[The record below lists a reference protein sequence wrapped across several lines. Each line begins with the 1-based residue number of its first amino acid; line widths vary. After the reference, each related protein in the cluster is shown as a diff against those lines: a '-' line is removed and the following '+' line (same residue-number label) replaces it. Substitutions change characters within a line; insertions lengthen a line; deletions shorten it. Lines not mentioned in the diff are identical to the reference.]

1 MKLFRLLILI
11 AIACNVSVHAQKR
24 AARRNSKSTSAPQ
37 QSELTKLRD
46 QYISATKEYKA
57 SLQKLVTLYEDS
69 VKKAEQRHEKS
80 EKLFAEGLISKR
92 DVEESERLL
101 ADAKLKVTTT
111 QQQIDGADT
120 QIAQALVEIETE
132 KEMAKLGPMRR
143 GAFVT
148 TGSFIRYTGAGP
160 WLLSQASSIQ
170 SFFQQTF
177 KRPFPIAVFGQGAS
191 HNQWPM
197 DPRNAM
203 DTWLRADEQRRPAL
217 R

>member
-11 AIACNVSVHAQKR
+11 AIACNVSVYAQKKPT
-24 AARRNSKSTSAPQ
+24 RRNSKSTSAPQ

-57 SLQKLVTLYEDS
+57 SLQKLLTLYQDS
-69 VKKAEQRHEKS
+69 VKKAEQRHEKT
-80 EKLFAEGLISKR
+80 EKLFADGLISKR

-101 ADAKLKVTTT
+101 ADAKLKMTTT

-132 KEMAKLGPMRR
+132 KEMAKLGPVRR

-148 TGSFIRYTGAGP
+148 TGSFIRYTGAGH
-160 WLLSQASSIQ
+160 WLLGQASSI
-170 SFFQQTF
+170 
-177 KRPFPIAVFGQGAS
+177 
-191 HNQWPM
+191 
-197 DPRNAM
+197 
-203 DTWLRADEQRRPAL
+203 
-217 R
+217 

>member
-11 AIACNVSVHAQKR
+11 TIACNVSVYAQKKPT
-24 AARRNSKSTSAPQ
+24 RRNSKSTSAPQ
-37 QSELTKLRD
+37 QNELTKLRD
-46 QYISATKEYKA
+46 QYISATKEYQA

-111 QQQIDGADT
+111 QQQIDGVDT

-143 GAFVT
+143 GGVLADCSV
-148 TGSFIRYTGAGP
+148 I
-160 WLLSQASSIQ
+160 
-170 SFFQQTF
+170 
-177 KRPFPIAVFGQGAS
+177 PFTRGGELVF
-191 HNQWPM
+191 WP
-197 DPRNAM
+197 A
-203 DTWLRADEQRRPAL
+203 
-217 R
+217 

>member
-11 AIACNVSVHAQKR
+11 AIACNVSVYAQKK

-101 ADAKLKVTTT
+101 VDAKLKVTTT

-120 QIAQALVEIETE
+120 QIAQALVPLLVVPDDDFRARPLLRVLTNPGRDFVVCGPGGDERAEGPIIN
-132 KEMAKLGPMRR
+132 LGE
-143 GAFVT
+143 
-148 TGSFIRYTGAGP
+148 
-160 WLLSQASSIQ
+160 
-170 SFFQQTF
+170 FQ
-177 KRPFPIAVFGQGAS
+177 PDLVEWAVRVVF
-191 HNQWPM
+191 
-197 DPRNAM
+197 
-203 DTWLRADEQRRPAL
+203 TL
-217 R
+217 